1 MKKIIL
7 SSITLLIIV
16 ISILG
21 ITYSK
26 EITTSLKFD
35 LIGPNPLELEVYNE
49 YIEYGIKITNNNQD
63 ITDNVIVDKSN
74 LNTSIIGT
82 YKIKYMVVID
92 DIEEYIYREVNIIDS
107 EPPVI
112 KLNGQ
117 ALEIIPLNSIYKDSG
132 VIVTDNYDTDIQ
144 NKVIITNNI
153 NTNKEGAYTI
163 KYEVTDQSGNTT
175 TTSRKVIVKK

>member
-1 MKKIIL
+1 
-7 SSITLLIIV
+7 
-16 ISILG
+16 
-21 ITYSK
+21 
-26 EITTSLKFD
+26 
-35 LIGPNPLELEVYNE
+35 
-49 YIEYGIKITNNNQD
+49 
-63 ITDNVIVDKSN
+63 
-74 LNTSIIGT
+74 
-82 YKIKYMVVID
+82 MVVID

-117 ALEIIPLNSIYKDSG
+117 ALETIPLNSIYKDSG

-175 TTSRKVIVKK
+175 TISRKVIVKK